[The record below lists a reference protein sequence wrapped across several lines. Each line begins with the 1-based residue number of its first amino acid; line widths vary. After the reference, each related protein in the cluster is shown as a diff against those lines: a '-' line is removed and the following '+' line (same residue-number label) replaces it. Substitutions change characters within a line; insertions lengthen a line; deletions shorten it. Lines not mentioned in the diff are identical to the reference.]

1 MEWTGEKIKSLAQ
14 ERGLSLKNL
23 AEQTGV
29 SRQTINDWI
38 NGQVPKGNHLISI
51 CKTFQ
56 VNPDYFFVITSEKP
70 ITIPVHRI
78 RKAAKV
84 TPAMQGDAFELA
96 KEYELLFRNASEP
109 EFVPVIRISQRNEV
123 NARKV
128 AETLRQKSGITDHLP
143 INYAHTFTLM
153 DSLGITIIFRY
164 FPAAI
169 KSYAFYTKIYGHRV
183 IFVNNST
190 NIIDLIFPILHDA
203 IHAIRDEE
211 YVSGPYDD
219 EEELF
224 CDTVA
229 NYIQFPD
236 EYIEKI
242 YNSIN
247 GLDKGIQI
255 NKLKT
260 FSKQN
265 SHSLYGV
272 IKYIQ
277 SAHPDFTLDVGG
289 ADTNLK
295 KGFPTIGDILFQFS
309 EPEEYVG
316 TIAQLSPKLIGIICN
331 QLDNITDRKL
341 GDLLGLE
348 SALDAKA
355 IKEELFK
362 LKNPN

>member
-1 MEWTGEKIKSLAQ
+1 MKWTGEKIKSLAQ
-14 ERGLSLKNL
+14 ERGLSLKTL

-38 NGQVPKGNHLISI
+38 KGQVPKGNHLISI
-51 CKTFQ
+51 CKIFQ
-56 VNPDYFFVITSEKP
+56 VNPDYFFLITSEES
-70 ITIPVHRI
+70 TSIPLHRI

-84 TPAMQGDAFELA
+84 TPAMQRKALELA
-96 KEYELLFRNASEP
+96 KAYELLFRNASEP
-109 EFVPVIRISQRNEV
+109 EFVPVIRISQRNET
-123 NARKV
+123 NARKI
-128 AETLRQKSGITDHLP
+128 AETLRLKSRINEHLP
-143 INYAHTFTLM
+143 IDYAHTFNLM

-169 KSYAFYTKIYGHRV
+169 KSYAFYKKICGHRV

-229 NYIQFPD
+229 NHIQFPD

-242 YNSIN
+242 YNSIH
-247 GLDKGIQI
+247 GLDKGIQV

-272 IKYIQ
+272 IKYIK
-277 SAHPDFTLDVGG
+277 SVHPDFALDVGG

-309 EPEEYVG
+309 EPEEYVR
-316 TIAQLSPKLIGIICN
+316 TISQLSPKLISIIIN
-331 QLDNITDRKL
+331 QLDNLTSRKL

-348 SALDAKA
+348 SALDANA
-355 IKEELFK
+355 IKEELSK
-362 LKNPN
+362 LKNTN